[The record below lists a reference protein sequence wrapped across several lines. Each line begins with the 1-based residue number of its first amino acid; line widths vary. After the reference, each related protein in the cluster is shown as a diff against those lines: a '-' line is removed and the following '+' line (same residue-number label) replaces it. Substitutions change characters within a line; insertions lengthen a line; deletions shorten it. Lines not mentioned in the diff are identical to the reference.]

1 MKNRREFIISGASA
15 VGLLA
20 LSKQAKSGPQQAP
33 AYLKV
38 ASGISQTGMAS
49 IRSFLHRLMHQ
60 IRTPIARSIYRMQ
73 STRVQL
79 FIPAGVY
86 NVSPNPDS
94 PEIKNA
100 QSKGGSCINLLP
112 GAQSSVLEL

>member
-49 IRSFLHRLMHQ
+49 IRSFLPASFNASDPNADCTKY
-60 IRTPIARSIYRMQ
+60 I
-73 STRVQL
+73 QL
-79 FIPAGVY
+79 SLIH
-86 NVSPNPDS
+86 
-94 PEIKNA
+94 I
-100 QSKGGSCINLLP
+100 
-112 GAQSSVLEL
+112 